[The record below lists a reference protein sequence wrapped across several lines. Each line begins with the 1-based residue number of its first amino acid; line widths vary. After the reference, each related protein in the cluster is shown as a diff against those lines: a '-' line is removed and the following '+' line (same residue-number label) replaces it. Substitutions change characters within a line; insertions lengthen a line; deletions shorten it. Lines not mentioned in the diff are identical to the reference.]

1 MTSIIIRKVSAEE
14 LEVLQSI
21 GRETFYE
28 TFAKDNSEDEMQKY
42 LDESFST
49 EKISQEL
56 NTPDS
61 RFFIAWEEDNPVGYL
76 KINAGKAQTEL
87 QDDASME
94 IERIYVKS
102 SHHGK
107 KVGQLLYD
115 KALDIALEE
124 KKQYL
129 WLGVWEENLRAVN
142 FYKKNGFV
150 TFDKHIF
157 RLGSEEQTDLMMRKD
172 LA

>member
-1 MTSIIIRKVSAEE
+1 MTPIIIKKVSAEQ
-14 LEVLQSI
+14 LEVLQGI
-21 GRETFYE
+21 GKETFYE
-28 TFAKDNSEDEMQKY
+28 TFAKDNAEDEMKKY
-42 LDESFST
+42 LEDSFSM
-49 EKISQEL
+49 EKLSREL
-56 NTPDS
+56 DTADS
-61 RFFIAWEEDNPVGYL
+61 HFFITWEEDNPIGYL

-115 KALDIALEE
+115 KALEVALEE